1 MRAVNLLPAD
11 ATRVRRWGAGAGD
24 RGAAKRVFVGAG
36 LVAAVLMAALVAA
49 FVYTHSS
56 VADKQETLAGLEQQV
71 ATAKAKAAAV
81 QAARANAQARRVA
94 VTEVTSKRITWEQV
108 LRDLSR
114 VLPANVWLQNLQAQS
129 PSPTVGAATASTAA
143 TTTTT
148 STGATPTAFVVTGFT
163 SSQKGVAR
171 VMDRLSVLP
180 WLSDVSLQ
188 QSTRADTGSGGM
200 AVQFTIGA
208 NLSSTGGK

>member
-1 MRAVNLLPAD
+1 MRAVNLLPAG
-11 ATRVRRWGAGAGD
+11 ATRRRRWGAGAGD
-24 RGAAKRVFVGAG
+24 RGAAKRVFVVAG
-36 LVAAVLMAALVAA
+36 LVAAVLVTALAAA
-49 FVYTHSS
+49 FVYAHGS
-56 VADKQETLAGLEQQV
+56 VADKQGTLAGLEQKV
-71 ATAKAKAAAV
+71 ATAKAKAAAA
-81 QAARANAQARRVA
+81 QAVRANAQARRVA

-114 VLPANVWLQNLQAQS
+114 VLPGNVWLQNLQAHS
-129 PSPTVGAATASTAA
+129 PTPTVGASTASTAS
-143 TTTTT
+143 TTTTA
-148 STGATPTAFVVTGFT
+148 TGTTPTAFVVTGFT

-171 VMDRLSVLP
+171 VIDRLSVLP

-188 QSTRADTGSGGM
+188 QSTRADTGNGRK

>member
-1 MRAVNLLPAD
+1 MQAVNLLPAG
-11 ATRVRRWGAGAGD
+11 ATGGRRWGAGD
-24 RGAAKRVFVGAG
+24 HGAAKRVFVT
-36 LVAAVLMAALVAA
+36 AALVAA
-49 FVYTHSS
+49 VVVAALVAVFVHAHSS
-56 VADKQETLAGLEQQV
+56 VADKQETLSGLEQQV
-71 ATAKAKAAAV
+71 VVAQAKAAAV
-81 QAARANAQARRVA
+81 HAARTNAQARRVA
-94 VTEVTSKRITWEQV
+94 VTDVTSKRITWEQV

-129 PSPTVGAATASTAA
+129 PTPTAVASTTATTSTAA
-143 TTTTT
+143 TA
-148 STGATPTAFVVTGFT
+148 TGATPTAFVVTGFT

-171 VMDRLSVLP
+171 VIDRLSVLP

-188 QSTRADTGSGGM
+188 QSTRTDTPSGGK

>member
-11 ATRVRRWGAGAGD
+11 ATRRKRWGAGD
-24 RGAAKRVFVGAG
+24 RGAAKRVFLSAA
-36 LVAAVLMAALVAA
+36 LIAAVLMAALVAA
-49 FVYTHSS
+49 FVHQHSS
-56 VADKQETLAGLEQQV
+56 VADKQETLAGLEQKVV
-71 ATAKAKAAAV
+71 AAQAKAAAV
-81 QAARANAQARRVA
+81 QAARANSQARRVA
-94 VTEVTSKRITWEQV
+94 VTEVNSKRVTWEQV

-129 PSPTVGAATASTAA
+129 PTPTTAGSTTATASTTTA
-143 TTTTT
+143 TPGT
-148 STGATPTAFVVTGFT
+148 TPTAFLVTGFT

-171 VMDRLSVLP
+171 VIDRLAVLP

-188 QSTRADTGSGGM
+188 QSTRMDTPSGGK

>member
-11 ATRVRRWGAGAGD
+11 ATRGRRWGAGTGD
-24 RGAAKRVFVGAG
+24 RGASKRVLLTAG
-36 LVAAVLMAALVAA
+36 IVAAVFAAALGAA
-49 FVYTHSS
+49 FVHAHSS
-56 VADKQETLAGLEQQV
+56 VADKQETLAGLEQKV
-71 ATAKAKAAAV
+71 ADAQAKAAVV
-81 QAARANAQARRVA
+81 QAARAKSEARRVA
-94 VTEVTSKRITWEQV
+94 VTDVNSKRVTWEQV

-129 PSPTVGAATASTAA
+129 PTPTVGASTAA
-143 TTTTT
+143 TTSTATA
-148 STGATPTAFVVTGFT
+148 STGTTPTAFVVTGFT

-188 QSTRADTGSGGM
+188 QSARADTATGGK

>member
-11 ATRVRRWGAGAGD
+11 VIRGRRWGSGVGD
-24 RGAAKRVFVGAG
+24 RGAAKRVFVGAA
-36 LVAAVLMAALVAA
+36 LVAAVLMAVLAAA
-49 FVYTHSS
+49 FVYTHGS
-56 VADKQETLAGLEQQV
+56 VADKQETLAGLEHEV

-81 QAARANAQARRVA
+81 QTARANAQARRVA

-114 VLPANVWLQNLQAQS
+114 VLPRNVWLQNLQAQS
-129 PSPTVGAATASTAA
+129 PTPTVGTATATAS

-148 STGATPTAFVVTGFT
+148 STGTTPTAFVVTGFT

-171 VMDRLSVLP
+171 VIDRLSVLP

-188 QSTRADTGSGGM
+188 QSTRADTGSGGK

>member
-11 ATRVRRWGAGAGD
+11 AIRSRRWGAGVGD
-24 RGAAKRVFVGAG
+24 REASKRVLLTAG
-36 LVAAVLMAALVAA
+36 IVAAVFAAALAAA
-49 FVYTHSS
+49 FVHAHSS
-56 VADKQETLAGLEQQV
+56 VADKQETLSGLEQQV
-71 ATAKAKAAAV
+71 ATAQAKAAAV
-81 QAARANAQARRVA
+81 QAARAKAEARRVA
-94 VTEVTSKRITWEQV
+94 VTDVNSKRITWEQV

-114 VLPANVWLQNLQAQS
+114 VLPGNVWLQNLQAQS
-129 PSPTVGAATASTAA
+129 PTPTVGASTAA
-143 TTTTT
+143 TSSAVA
-148 STGATPTAFVVTGFT
+148 STGTTPTAFVVTGFT

-188 QSTRADTGSGGM
+188 QSTRADTATGGK

-208 NLSSTGGK
+208 NLGSTGGK

>member
-11 ATRVRRWGAGAGD
+11 ATRGRRWGAGAGD
-24 RGAAKRVFVGAG
+24 RGAAKRVFVGAA
-36 LVAAVLMAALVAA
+36 LVAAVIVAALAA
-49 FVYTHSS
+49 VFVQTHRS
-56 VADKQETLAGLEQQV
+56 VGDKQETLAGLEQKV
-71 ATAKAKAAAV
+71 AAANAKAAAA
-81 QAARANAQARRVA
+81 QAARAKAQARRVA

-114 VLPANVWLQNLQAQS
+114 VLPGNVWLQNLQAQS
-129 PSPTVGAATASTAA
+129 PTPTVGASTTATTSSAVASTG
-143 TTTTT
+143 T
-148 STGATPTAFVVTGFT
+148 TPTAFVVTGFT

-188 QSTRADTGSGGM
+188 QSTRADTATGGK

>member
-1 MRAVNLLPAD
+1 MRAVNLLPAGS
-11 ATRVRRWGAGAGD
+11 TRGRRWGAGD
-24 RGAAKRVFVGAG
+24 RGDAKRVLVTAAV
-36 LVAAVLMAALVAA
+36 VAAVLMAALVAA
-49 FVYTHSS
+49 FVHAHSS
-56 VADKQETLAGLEQQV
+56 VADKQETLAGLEQKV
-71 ATAKAKAAAV
+71 AAAKATAAAA
-81 QAARANAQARRVA
+81 QATRASAQARRVA
-94 VTEVTSKRITWEQV
+94 VTEVNSKRITWEQV

-114 VLPANVWLQNLQAQS
+114 VLPGNVWLQNLQAQS
-129 PSPTVGAATASTAA
+129 PTPTVGASTAPTAS

-148 STGATPTAFVVTGFT
+148 STGVAPTAFVVTGFT

-171 VMDRLSVLP
+171 VIDRLSVLP

-188 QSTRADTGSGGM
+188 QSTRADTGKGGM

>member
-11 ATRVRRWGAGAGD
+11 ATRRRWGARD
-24 RGAAKRVFVGAG
+24 RGAAKRVLVTAG
-36 LVAAVLMAALVAA
+36 LVAAVLVALLGAA
-49 FVYTHSS
+49 FVHTHMS
-56 VADKQETLAGLEQQV
+56 VSDKQETLAGLEQKV
-71 ATAKAKAAAV
+71 TAAQAKAASV
-81 QAARANAQARRVA
+81 QAVRASVQGRRVA
-94 VTEVTSKRITWEQV
+94 VTEVDSKRITWEQV

-114 VLPANVWLQNLQAQS
+114 VLPGNVWLQNLQAQS
-129 PSPTVGAATASTAA
+129 PTPTASA
-143 TTTTT
+143 TTATPTAVT
-148 STGATPTAFVVTGFT
+148 APTGATPTAFVVTGLT

-171 VMDRLSVLP
+171 VIDRLAVLP

-188 QSTRADTGSGGM
+188 SSTRTDTPGGGK

>member
-1 MRAVNLLPAD
+1 MRAVNLLPAG
-11 ATRVRRWGAGAGD
+11 ATRGRRWGAGD
-24 RGAAKRVFVGAG
+24 RGNAKRVLVTASV
-36 LVAAVLMAALVAA
+36 VAAVLMAALVAA
-49 FVYTHSS
+49 FVHAHSS
-56 VADKQETLAGLEQQV
+56 VADKQKTLAGLEQQV
-71 ATAKAKAAAV
+71 AAAQAKAAAV
-81 QAARANAQARRVA
+81 QAARANSQARRVA
-94 VTEVTSKRITWEQV
+94 VTEVNSKRITWEQV

-129 PSPTVGAATASTAA
+129 PTPTVGASTTA
-143 TTTTT
+143 TT
-148 STGATPTAFVVTGFT
+148 STATPTSTGTTPTAFVVTGFT

-171 VMDRLSVLP
+171 VIDRLSVLP

-188 QSTRADTGSGGM
+188 TSTRADTATGGK

>member
-1 MRAVNLLPAD
+1 MEAINLLPAG
-11 ATRVRRWGAGAGD
+11 AIRHKRWGAVADG
-24 RGAAKRVFVGAG
+24 GAAKRVLVTAA
-36 LVAAVLMAALVAA
+36 VAAGVVIVASGAA
-49 FVYTHSS
+49 FVQAHNAVSDRQ
-56 VADKQETLAGLEQQV
+56 ATLNGLEQQV
-71 ATAKAKAAAV
+71 ATAQAKAAVV
-81 QAARANAQARRVA
+81 QAARTSAQARRVA
-94 VTEVTSKRITWEQV
+94 VTEVNSKRITWEQV

-114 VLPANVWLQNLQAQS
+114 VLPANVWLQTLQAQS
-129 PSPTVGAATASTAA
+129 PTPTVGASTTSTTS

-148 STGATPTAFVVTGFT
+148 GTTPTAFVVTGYT

-171 VMDRLSVLP
+171 VIDRLSVLP

-188 QSTRADTGSGGM
+188 QSTRADTAVGGK

>member
-11 ATRVRRWGAGAGD
+11 ATRRRWGAGGD
-24 RGAAKRVFVGAG
+24 RDAAKRVLLTAG
-36 LVAAVLMAALVAA
+36 VVAAVLVALLGAA
-49 FVYTHSS
+49 FVHAHMS
-56 VADKQETLAGLEQQV
+56 VSDKQETLAGLEQKVSAAQ
-71 ATAKAKAAAV
+71 AKAASV
-81 QAARANAQARRVA
+81 QAVRASAQARRVA
-94 VTEVTSKRITWEQV
+94 VTEVDSKRITWEQV

-114 VLPANVWLQNLQAQS
+114 VLPGNVWLQSLQAQS
-129 PSPTVGAATASTAA
+129 PTPTASATTTTSTAATASTG
-143 TTTTT
+143 T
-148 STGATPTAFVVTGFT
+148 TPTAFVVTGFT

-171 VMDRLSVLP
+171 VIDRLAVLP

-188 QSTRADTGSGGM
+188 SSTRTDTPGGGR

>member
-1 MRAVNLLPAD
+1 
-11 ATRVRRWGAGAGD
+11 
-24 RGAAKRVFVGAG
+24 
-36 LVAAVLMAALVAA
+36 
-49 FVYTHSS
+49 
-56 VADKQETLAGLEQQV
+56 
-71 ATAKAKAAAV
+71 
-81 QAARANAQARRVA
+81 VA
-94 VTEVTSKRITWEQV
+94 VTEVNSKRITWEQV

-129 PSPTVGAATASTAA
+129 PTPTVASSTTAAST
-143 TTTTT
+143 TTM
-148 STGATPTAFVVTGFT
+148 TGSTPTAFVVSGYT

-171 VMDRLSVLP
+171 VIDRLSVLP

-188 QSTRADTGSGGM
+188 QSTRADTPSGGK

>member
-1 MRAVNLLPAD
+1 MEAINLLPAG
-11 ATRVRRWGAGAGD
+11 AIRHKRWGAVADG
-24 RGAAKRVFVGAG
+24 GAAKRVLATAA
-36 LVAAVLMAALVAA
+36 VAAGVVIVASGAA
-49 FVYTHSS
+49 FVQAHNAVSDRQ
-56 VADKQETLAGLEQQV
+56 ATLDRLEQQV
-71 ATAKAKAAAV
+71 ATAQAKAAVV
-81 QAARANAQARRVA
+81 QAARTSAQARRVA
-94 VTEVTSKRITWEQV
+94 VTEVNSKRITWEQV

-114 VLPANVWLQNLQAQS
+114 VLPANVWLQTLQAQS
-129 PSPTVGAATASTAA
+129 PTPTVGASTTSTTS

-148 STGATPTAFVVTGFT
+148 GTTPTAFVVTGYT

-171 VMDRLSVLP
+171 VIDRLSVLP

-188 QSTRADTGSGGM
+188 QSTRADTAVGGK

>member
-1 MRAVNLLPAD
+1 MRAVNLLPAG
-11 ATRVRRWGAGAGD
+11 ATRGRRWGAGD
-24 RGAAKRVFVGAG
+24 RGDAKRVLVTAAA
-36 LVAAVLMAALVAA
+36 VAAVLMAALVAA
-49 FVYTHSS
+49 FVYAHRS

-71 ATAKAKAAAV
+71 VAAQAKAAAV
-81 QAARANAQARRVA
+81 HAARASSQARRVA
-94 VTEVTSKRITWEQV
+94 VTEVNSKRITWEQV

-129 PSPTVGAATASTAA
+129 PTPTVGTST
-143 TTTTT
+143 TSTVSPPTTT
-148 STGATPTAFVVTGFT
+148 STGTTPTAFVVTGFT

-171 VMDRLSVLP
+171 VIDRLSVLP

-188 QSTRADTGSGGM
+188 QSTRADTATGGK